1 LSPFRL
7 LLLIVPT
14 LLLDT
19 IVTVK
24 DILFALMDMD
34 INSLVLQEL
43 LALVDKEV
51 NVILLAL
58 WLVKLEPLMLNLIVT
73 PD

>member
-1 LSPFRL
+1 
-7 LLLIVPT
+7 LIVPT